1 MLLSML
7 LSYTRVCVF
16 LVLCM
21 LGTVDAFLTG
31 YLNTVDTLS
40 REPLSRTHGV
50 CRARAQDFVGMRAR
64 ETGSEDE
71 KKGLDRRSLLAAS
84 LIAVPV
90 LKLIACLHFSFHLF

>member
-1 MLLSML
+1 MFAYVL
-7 LSYTRVCVF
+7 

-21 LGTVDAFLTG
+21 MGTVDAFLTG
-31 YLNTVDTLS
+31 YLNTMDTLS
-40 REPLSRTHGV
+40 RASLSRTHGV
-50 CRARAQDFVGMRAR
+50 CRAILAPGRAQGFVGMRAR

-90 LKLIACLHFSFHLF
+90 LKLIASLHFSFCLF